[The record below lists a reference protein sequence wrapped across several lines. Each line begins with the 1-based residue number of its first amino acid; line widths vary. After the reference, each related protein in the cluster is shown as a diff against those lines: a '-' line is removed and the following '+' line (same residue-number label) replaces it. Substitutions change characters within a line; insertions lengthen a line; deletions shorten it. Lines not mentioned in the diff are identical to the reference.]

1 MGREVSGAVQTKR
14 FLWKYCRPVFTLVR
28 RIRRARRQAD
38 DRAQSEQRMAAQKA
52 LVERYGAVV
61 QGGPFRGMRYVLESL
76 GSPLTP
82 KLVGSYEAEIHSAIE
97 EICAAGGAIRVV
109 DIGCDEGYYVVGLA
123 LRLPM
128 AQVYGFDINQAS
140 QEKCRQLARMNG
152 VEERVIVDGKCT
164 PQRLTEILRPGDLV
178 ICDCEGCE
186 YVLID
191 PAKSA
196 VLSKV
201 NLIVELHDS
210 DFLDLDITPAI
221 VSRFRDSHSID
232 LLTTGPR
239 NAAEWPPVQF
249 LPSPLR
255 ELAVDEGRVRGQQWA
270 YLKATRGKRRQD
282 LDVSAGA
289 RAAGS

>member
-14 FLWKYCRPVFTLVR
+14 FLWQHCRPLFTLVR
-28 RIRRARRQAD
+28 RIRRARRQAH
-38 DRAQSEQRMAAQKA
+38 DRAQSEPRTAAQKA
-52 LVERYGAVV
+52 ILERYGAIV
-61 QGGPFRGMRYVLESL
+61 QAGPFRGMRYVLESL

-82 KLVGSYEAEIHSAIE
+82 KLVGSYEAEIHPAME
-97 EICAAGGAIRVV
+97 EICAAGGPIRIV
-109 DIGCDEGYYVVGLA
+109 DIGCDEGYYVVGMA
-123 LRLPM
+123 LRMPE

-152 VEERVIVDGKCT
+152 VEGRVTVDGTCT
-164 PQRLTEILRPGDLV
+164 AERLNEILRPGDLV

-186 YVLID
+186 YALIN
-191 PAKSA
+191 PAKSPI
-196 VLSKV
+196 LRKV

-221 VSRFRDSHSID
+221 LSRFRDSHAID

-239 NAAEWPPVQF
+239 NAAQWSPVQF

-255 ELAVDEGRVRGQQWA
+255 DLAIDEGRVRGQQWA
-270 YLKATRGKRRQD
+270 YLKPARDKRPHA
-282 LDVSAGA
+282 LGVSAAGA
-289 RAAGS
+289 DTGL